1 VLVAH
6 VARLLA
12 RLGKGCVFATTKP
25 SQREQIELL
34 VDVEDLKCRLEL
46 LPDGIVGLLL
56 LEHIYLAVVSGVGA
70 RIRVGGFDL
79 LIEFPSLD
87 DDVERLFGRDGQLV

>member
-1 VLVAH
+1 
-6 VARLLA
+6 
-12 RLGKGCVFATTKP
+12 
-25 SQREQIELL
+25 
-34 VDVEDLKCRLEL
+34 
-46 LPDGIVGLLL
+46 LPDGIVGLL